1 MKLNEKLD
9 NVRELKEFIELAKEK
24 DYIKEIYLY
33 GSFLNKTTYNDIDI
47 LIVYTSNNNVLNEE
61 YWLEIIREYS
71 KDILLD
77 VKFTPEKEIIPE
89 FVITIT
95 KYGIDE
101 FTFVGKGFFDEI
113 EEVYSRKSE

>member
-9 NVRELKEFIELAKEK
+9 NVRELKEFIELVKEK

-47 LIVYTSNNNVLNEE
+47 LIANEQ
-61 YWLEIIREYS
+61 YWLETIKKYS